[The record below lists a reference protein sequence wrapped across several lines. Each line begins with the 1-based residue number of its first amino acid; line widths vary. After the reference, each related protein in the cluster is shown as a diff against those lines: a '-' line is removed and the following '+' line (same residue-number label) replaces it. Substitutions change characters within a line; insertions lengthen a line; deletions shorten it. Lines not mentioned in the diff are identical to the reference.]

1 MNDLHFK
8 NPRQRVVLVRHGET
22 EWSLSGRHT
31 SVTDI
36 PLTQV
41 GERRASALEPSLQKW
56 NFGLVLCSPRL
67 RAKQTCDLL
76 GWGKNS
82 VETKDLVEWNYGEF
96 EGLTTPQIRERIP
109 GWTIFTQ
116 PCPNGETAGQVAA
129 RVDRVISRV
138 REFAGDTL
146 LVGHA
151 HCLRVLAARWLGLD
165 ANSARFFNLE
175 TGTWSVLSYEHEN
188 PVIQVWSAPPE

>member
-56 NFGLVLCSPRL
+56 NFGLVLCSPLL

-109 GWTIFTQ
+109 GWTVFTH
-116 PCPNGETAGQVAA
+116 PCPNGETADQVAA
-129 RVDRVISRV
+129 RVDRVISHV

>member
-1 MNDLHFK
+1 MKDLHLK

-109 GWTIFTQ
+109 GWTVFTH
-116 PCPNGETAGQVAA
+116 PCPNGETADQVAA
-129 RVDRVISRV
+129 RVDRVISHV
-138 REFAGDTL
+138 REFAEDTL

>member
-1 MNDLHFK
+1 MNDPHFK

-41 GERRASALEPSLQKW
+41 GERRAIALEPLLRKW

-82 VETKDLVEWNYGEF
+82 VETENLVEWNYGDF

-109 GWTIFTQ
+109 GWTVFTH
-116 PCPNGETAGQVAA
+116 PCPNGETAGQVGA
-129 RVDRVISRV
+129 RVDRVVSRV
-138 REFAGDTL
+138 REFAGDTI

>member
-1 MNDLHFK
+1 MKDLHLK

-41 GERRASALEPSLQKW
+41 GERKAAALEPSLQKW

-67 RAKQTCDLL
+67 RAKRTCDLL
-76 GWGKNS
+76 GWGKS
-82 VETKDLVEWNYGEF
+82 AVSTEDLVEWNYGEF

-109 GWTIFTQ
+109 GWTVFTH
-116 PCPNGETAGQVAA
+116 PCPNGETADQVAA
-129 RVDRVISRV
+129 RVDSVISHV

>member
-1 MNDLHFK
+1 MSDLHPK

-36 PLTQV
+36 PLTEV
-41 GERRASALEPSLQKW
+41 GERRAAALEPLLQKW

-76 GWGKNS
+76 GFGKNS
-82 VETKDLVEWNYGEF
+82 VETEDLVEWNYGEF

-109 GWTIFTQ
+109 GWTVFTQ
-116 PCPNGETAGQVAA
+116 PCPNGETADQVGA

-138 REFAGDTL
+138 RESAGDTL

-151 HCLRVLAARWLGLD
+151 HCLRVLAARWLGLN
-165 ANSARFFNLE
+165 ANAARFFNLE

-188 PVIQVWSAPPE
+188 PVIQVWSAPPQ

>member
-31 SVTDI
+31 SLTDI

>member
-1 MNDLHFK
+1 MKDLQLK

-109 GWTIFTQ
+109 GWTVFSH
-116 PCPNGETAGQVAA
+116 PCPNGETAEQVAA
-129 RVDRVISRV
+129 RVDRVISHV
-138 REFAGDTL
+138 RGFAGDTL

>member
-67 RAKQTCDLL
+67 RAKRTCDLL
-76 GWGKNS
+76 GWGKS
-82 VETKDLVEWNYGEF
+82 VVPTEDLVEWNYGEF

-109 GWTIFTQ
+109 GWTVFTH
-116 PCPNGETAGQVAA
+116 PCPNGETADQVAA
-129 RVDRVISRV
+129 RVDSVISHV

>member
-1 MNDLHFK
+1 MKDLQLK

-67 RAKQTCDLL
+67 RAKRTCDLL
-76 GWGKNS
+76 GWGKS
-82 VETKDLVEWNYGEF
+82 AVSTEDLVEWNYGEF

-109 GWTIFTQ
+109 GWTVFTH
-116 PCPNGETAGQVAA
+116 PCPNGETADQVAA
-129 RVDRVISRV
+129 RVDSVISHV
-138 REFAGDTL
+138 REFAEDTL

>member
-1 MNDLHFK
+1 MKDLQLK

>member
-1 MNDLHFK
+1 
-8 NPRQRVVLVRHGET
+8 
-22 EWSLSGRHT
+22 
-31 SVTDI
+31 
-36 PLTQV
+36 
-41 GERRASALEPSLQKW
+41 
-56 NFGLVLCSPRL
+56 
-67 RAKQTCDLL
+67 
-76 GWGKNS
+76 

-109 GWTIFTQ
+109 GWTVFTH
-116 PCPNGETAGQVAA
+116 PCPNGETADQVAA
-129 RVDRVISRV
+129 RVDRVISHV

>member
-1 MNDLHFK
+1 MKNLHLK
-8 NPRQRVVLVRHGET
+8 NSRQRVVLVRHGET

-41 GERRASALEPSLQKW
+41 GELRANALEPLLRKW

-67 RAKQTCDLL
+67 RAKRTCDLL
-76 GWGKNS
+76 GWGKS
-82 VETKDLVEWNYGEF
+82 AVPTEDLVEWNYGEF

-109 GWTIFTQ
+109 GWTIFTH

>member
-1 MNDLHFK
+1 MKDLHLK

-82 VETKDLVEWNYGEF
+82 VETDDLVEWNYGDF
-96 EGLTTPQIRERIP
+96 EGLTTSQIRERIP
-109 GWTIFTQ
+109 GWTVFTH
-116 PCPNGETAGQVAA
+116 PCPNGETADQVAA
-129 RVDRVISRV
+129 RVDRVIARV

-175 TGTWSVLSYEHEN
+175 TGTWSVLSCEHES
-188 PVIQVWSAPPE
+188 PVIQVWSAPPQ

>member
-56 NFGLVLCSPRL
+56 NFGLVLCSPLL

-109 GWTIFTQ
+109 GWTVFTH
-116 PCPNGETAGQVAA
+116 PCPNGETADQVAA
-129 RVDRVISRV
+129 RVDSVISHV

>member
-1 MNDLHFK
+1 MKDLQLK

-36 PLTQV
+36 PLTDA

-67 RAKQTCDLL
+67 RAKRTCDLL
-76 GWGKNS
+76 GWGKS
-82 VETKDLVEWNYGEF
+82 AVPTEDLVEWNYGEF

-109 GWTIFTQ
+109 GWTVFTH
-116 PCPNGETAGQVAA
+116 PCPNGETADQVAV
-129 RVDRVISRV
+129 RVDRVISHV
-138 REFAGDTL
+138 REFAEDTL

>member
-1 MNDLHFK
+1 MTDFHIK
-8 NPRQRVVLVRHGET
+8 NPHQRVVLVRHGET
-22 EWSLSGRHT
+22 EWSLDGRHT

-41 GERRASALEPSLQKW
+41 GEHKAAALEPLLEKW

-67 RAKQTCDLL
+67 RAQRTCDLL
-76 GWGKNS
+76 GWGKNAL
-82 VETKDLVEWNYGEF
+82 ETKDLVEWDYGDF

-109 GWTIFTQ
+109 GWTVFTH
-116 PCPNGETAGQVAA
+116 PCQNGETAQEVAA
-129 RVDRVISRV
+129 RVDRVISRT
-138 REFAGDTL
+138 REFGGDTL

-165 ANSARFFNLE
+165 ANAARFFHLE
-175 TGTWSVLSYEHEN
+175 TGAWSVLSYEHEN
-188 PVIQVWSAPPE
+188 PVIQVWSSPAQ

>member
-1 MNDLHFK
+1 MKDLQLK

-109 GWTIFTQ
+109 GWTVFTH
-116 PCPNGETAGQVAA
+116 PCPNGETADQVAA
-129 RVDRVISRV
+129 RVDSVISHV
-138 REFAGDTL
+138 REFAEDTL

>member
-1 MNDLHFK
+1 MKDFQIK

-41 GERRASALEPSLQKW
+41 GERRASALEPLLRKW

-76 GWGKNS
+76 RWGKS
-82 VETKDLVEWNYGEF
+82 AVPIEDLVEWNYGEF

-109 GWTIFTQ
+109 GWTVFTN
-116 PCPNGETAGQVAA
+116 PCPNGETAEQVAP
-129 RVDRVISRV
+129 RVDRVIAHV

-146 LVGHA
+146 LVGHS

-175 TGTWSVLSYEHEN
+175 TGTWSVLSYEHES

>member
-8 NPRQRVVLVRHGET
+8 NPSQRVVLVRHCET

-56 NFGLVLCSPRL
+56 NFGLVLCSPLL

-109 GWTIFTQ
+109 GWTVFTH
-116 PCPNGETAGQVAA
+116 PCPNGETADQVAA
-129 RVDRVISRV
+129 RVDRVISHV

>member
-1 MNDLHFK
+1 MKDLQLK

-56 NFGLVLCSPRL
+56 SFGLVLCSPRL

>member
-8 NPRQRVVLVRHGET
+8 NPSQRVVLVRHGET

-56 NFGLVLCSPRL
+56 NFGLVLCSPLL

-109 GWTIFTQ
+109 GWTVFTH
-116 PCPNGETAGQVAA
+116 PCPNGETADQVAA
-129 RVDRVISRV
+129 RVDRVISHV